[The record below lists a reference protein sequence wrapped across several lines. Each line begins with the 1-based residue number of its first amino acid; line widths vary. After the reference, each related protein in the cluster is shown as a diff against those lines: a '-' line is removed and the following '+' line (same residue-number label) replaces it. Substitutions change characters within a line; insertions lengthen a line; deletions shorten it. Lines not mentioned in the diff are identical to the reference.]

1 MRTSVS
7 CTYGVC
13 EMNCGGVKTLEIGS
27 ASPSIEEVVVM
38 GCGLENRCWFVFTE
52 AGWPKAVFLFA
63 LGNGFSIMQTQLIIS
78 DKL

>member
-27 ASPSIEEVVVM
+27 ASPSFEEVVVM
-38 GCGLENRCWFVFTE
+38 GCGRVGWRTD
-52 AGWPKAVFLFA
+52 AGLFLQKQVG
-63 LGNGFSIMQTQLIIS
+63 LRLFSCL
-78 DKL
+78 L